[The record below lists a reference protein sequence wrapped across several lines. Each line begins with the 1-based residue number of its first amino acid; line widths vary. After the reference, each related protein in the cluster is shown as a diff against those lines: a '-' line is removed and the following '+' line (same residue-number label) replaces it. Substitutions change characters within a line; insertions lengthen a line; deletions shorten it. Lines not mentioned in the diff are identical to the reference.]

1 MMNKRIKPGMTLI
14 ETVLYFTLLSLVLG
28 AIMTFA
34 IQVINMNKKSD
45 NLRETQANLEFIT
58 KSIINSVQTANAV
71 DDANSIFGDD
81 AGKLSLVVD
90 DAGRSPTQYYLQDSD
105 VYVKLGS
112 AQPVKL
118 NSDSIICSLL
128 KFEKVALPK
137 VPDQINV
144 SAVFEA
150 KNQDIANLVN
160 VLPIHTSASLRI

>member
-1 MMNKRIKPGMTLI
+1 M
-14 ETVLYFTLLSLVLG
+14 
-28 AIMTFA
+28 
-34 IQVINMNKKSD
+34 
-45 NLRETQANLEFIT
+45 
-58 KSIINSVQTANAV
+58 
-71 DDANSIFGDD
+71 
-81 AGKLSLVVD
+81 D